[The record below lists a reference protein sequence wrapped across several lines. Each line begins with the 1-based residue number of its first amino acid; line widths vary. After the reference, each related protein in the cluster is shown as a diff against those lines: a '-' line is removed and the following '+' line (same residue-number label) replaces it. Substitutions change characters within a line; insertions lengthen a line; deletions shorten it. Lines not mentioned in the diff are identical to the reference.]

1 MKLRFHGDSLRLR
14 LSQAEVTLLAET
26 GRVQDTLTFA
36 PGQTLSY
43 SLETGA
49 AVAAAFDGRRISI
62 VVPAAAAKHWMESD
76 EAGIE
81 GGSGPLKVLVEKDFQ
96 CLHSREE
103 DADAFPNP
111 IASENP
117 NESAREK

>member
-14 LSQAEVTLLAET
+14 VSQAEMARLAEA
-26 GRVQDTLTFA
+26 GRVEDTLTFA
-36 PGQTLSY
+36 PGRTLSY
-43 SLETGA
+43 SLETGPA
-49 AVAAAFDGRRISI
+49 LAAAFDGQRISI
-62 VVPAAAAKHWMESD
+62 VVPTTAAKHWMESD

-81 GGSGPLKVLVEKDFQ
+81 GVSGALKVLVEKDFR

-111 IASENP
+111 MAKGS
-117 NESAREK
+117 

>member
-14 LSQAEVTLLAET
+14 LSQAEMARLAET
-26 GRVQDTLTFA
+26 GRVEDALTFA

-49 AVAAAFDGRRISI
+49 ALAAAFDGRRISI
-62 VVPAAAAKHWMESD
+62 VVTAAAAKHWMESD

-81 GGSGPLKVLVEKDFQ
+81 GASAPVKVLVEKDFQ
-96 CLHSREE
+96 CLHSGEE
-103 DADAFPNP
+103 DTDVFPNP
-111 IASENP
+111 L
-117 NESAREK
+117 ARNS

>member
-14 LSQAEVTLLAET
+14 LSQAEMARLAET
-26 GRVQDTLTFA
+26 GRVQDALTFA

-49 AVAAAFDGRRISI
+49 ALAAEFDGRRISI
-62 VVPAAAAKHWMESD
+62 VVPVAAAKHWIESD
-76 EAGIE
+76 EAGI
-81 GGSGPLKVLVEKDFQ
+81 GGVSGPVKVLVEKDFR
-96 CLHSREE
+96 CLHSGEE

-111 IASENP
+111 MVKGS
-117 NESAREK
+117 

>member
-14 LSQAEVTLLAET
+14 LSQAEMARLAET
-26 GRVQDTLTFA
+26 GRVEDTLTFA
-36 PGQTLSY
+36 PGQILSY

-49 AVAAAFDGRRISI
+49 ALAAAFDGGRISI
-62 VVPAAAAKHWMESD
+62 VVPVAAAKHWMESE

-81 GGSGPLKVLVEKDFQ
+81 GASGPLKMLIEKDFR
-96 CLHSREE
+96 CLHSGEE

-111 IASENP
+111 M
-117 NESAREK
+117 ARGS

>member
-14 LSQAEVTLLAET
+14 LSQAEVARLADT

-36 PGQTLSY
+36 PGQALSY

-49 AVAAAFDGRRISI
+49 ALAATFDGRRISI
-62 VVPAAAAKHWMESD
+62 VIPVAAARHWMESD

-81 GGSGPLKVLVEKDFQ
+81 GASGPVKVLVEKDFQ
-96 CLHSREE
+96 CLHSVEE

-111 IASENP
+111 MAGNS
-117 NESAREK
+117 

>member
-14 LSQAEVTLLAET
+14 VSQAEMARLAET
-26 GRVQDTLTFA
+26 GRVEDTLTFA

-49 AVAAAFDGRRISI
+49 ALAAEFDGRRIAI
-62 VVPAAAAKHWMESD
+62 VLPAAAAKHWMESD

-81 GGSGPLKVLVEKDFQ
+81 GASGPVKVLVEKDFR
-96 CLHSREE
+96 CLHSRDE

-111 IASENP
+111 MAGNS
-117 NESAREK
+117 